1 MEQTNSVEE
10 SLSKQ
15 DAERVGNHVVIE
27 QADVVPGKHPEP
39 HLRSEGQTSY
49 VESYLKCVDCG
60 VEVLRKRDFPE
71 PYESGVSR

>member
-1 MEQTNSVEE
+1 MEPTNRTVET
-10 SLSKQ
+10 LSEQ
-15 DAERVGNHVVIE
+15 DVTRIGEHRVIK

-49 VESYLKCVDCG
+49 VERYFECLDCG

-71 PYESGVSR
+71 TCESGVSR